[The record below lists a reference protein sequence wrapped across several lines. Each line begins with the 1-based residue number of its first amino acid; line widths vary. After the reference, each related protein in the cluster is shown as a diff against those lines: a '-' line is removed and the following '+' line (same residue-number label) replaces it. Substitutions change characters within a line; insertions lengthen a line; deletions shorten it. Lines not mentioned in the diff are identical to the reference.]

1 VNSDRSELFNF
12 LLLPSYFPRL
22 PCDRCAVS
30 HIVSRFLSAP
40 SLSTI
45 TPSQRQPNA
54 RIGYNFLRGET
65 GRGFR
70 VRYTPPEA
78 LNATNKTRVQFN
90 MKHFIG
96 IFPLLLSVG
105 LMVGC
110 ASEFQSNGSGSS
122 ADQSHSVTA
131 NDPQPPV
138 SSPDTSI
145 QDSIDRTNQQMATD
159 AANAA
164 AQQQFLAGMAAA
176 QETENQHNDEFNQN
190 GLH

>member
-1 VNSDRSELFNF
+1 MSRVARAPFFFLLSFSKLFNSYFF
-12 LLLPSYFPRL
+12 LLTFLG
-22 PCDRCAVS
+22 
-30 HIVSRFLSAP
+30 VSRLLSAL

-54 RIGYNFLRGET
+54 RIGYNFLCGEM
-65 GRGFR
+65 RRAIR
-70 VRYTPPEA
+70 VRHTPPEA
-78 LNATNKTRVQFN
+78 LNATNKTRIQFN

-110 ASEFQSNGSGSS
+110 ASEFQSTGSVSS
-122 ADQSHSVTA
+122 ATDDSADRSFHDMMDRMNEQTA
-131 NDPQPPV
+131 
-138 SSPDTSI
+138 S
-145 QDSIDRTNQQMATD
+145 D

>member
-1 VNSDRSELFNF
+1 
-12 LLLPSYFPRL
+12 
-22 PCDRCAVS
+22 
-30 HIVSRFLSAP
+30 
-40 SLSTI
+40 
-45 TPSQRQPNA
+45 
-54 RIGYNFLRGET
+54 
-65 GRGFR
+65 
-70 VRYTPPEA
+70 
-78 LNATNKTRVQFN
+78 
-90 MKHFIG
+90 MKHLIG
-96 IFPLLLSVG
+96 VLPLLLSLA

-110 ASEFQSNGSGSS
+110 ASDFHSIESGST
-122 ADQSHSVTA
+122 ANHGYSVTA
-131 NDPQPPV
+131 NDPEPPV